1 MLLDEMLIA
10 LSIIARTD
18 ENAAMAFAMLP
29 KLRGADVHSSVI
41 LSAVDEGVYTKL
53 GMSTSS
59 APEHQTKCL
68 FHESF

>member
-1 MLLDEMLIA
+1 A

-18 ENAAMAFAMLP
+18 ENAAKAFAMLP

-41 LSAVDEGVYTKL
+41 LSAVDEGVYKKL

>member
-1 MLLDEMLIA
+1 MHLDEMLVA

-18 ENAAMAFAMLP
+18 KNAEKAFAMLP
-29 KLRGADVHSSVI
+29 QLRGCDVHSSVI
-41 LSAVDEGVYTKL
+41 LSAVDEGVYKKL

-59 APEHQTKCL
+59 EPEHQTKCL